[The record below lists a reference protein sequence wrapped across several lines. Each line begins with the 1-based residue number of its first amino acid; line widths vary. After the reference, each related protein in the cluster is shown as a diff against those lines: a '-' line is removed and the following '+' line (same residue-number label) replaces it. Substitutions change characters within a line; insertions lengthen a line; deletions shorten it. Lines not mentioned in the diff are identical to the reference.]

1 MSDSLIRSRF
11 VMAGK
16 IKTHYSETGHNGPPV
31 VLCHGGG
38 AGSSGEAG
46 FAALMQV
53 LAKDFQVYALDSV
66 GGYGE
71 TDPNYPAT
79 EGVQTRV
86 DQLEAFIDALCLDQV
101 CLSGNSQGAW
111 VAAKYV
117 LQHPDRVQKLLL
129 VASATIATSMGLKVP
144 PTDGMRALRAYDG
157 SLGSM
162 RRMLEVLVWDK
173 SKITDELVKL
183 RNDAAN
189 RPGAPEARQIFQ
201 EGMQR
206 LTQDPNLRLKY
217 EMVHTLPRLTLPAMF
232 LWGEQDNFA
241 PVELGRQ
248 LEKLLPNFKFQY
260 VSNAGHQVQNDQP
273 ELVGRLMMDFF
284 KS

>member
-1 MSDSLIRSRF
+1 MADSSLRSSY
-11 VMAGK
+11 VMAGR
-16 IKTHYSETGHNGPPV
+16 IKTHYSEIGHNGPPV

-46 FAALMQV
+46 FARLMKELGQR
-53 LAKDFQVYALDSV
+53 FRVYAPDSV

-71 TDPNYPAT
+71 TDPYFAAS

-86 DQLEAFIDALCLDQV
+86 DQLEAFIDTLCLDPI

-111 VAAKYV
+111 VAAKYA
-117 LQHPDRVQKLLL
+117 LQHPDRVKKLLL
-129 VASATIATSMGLKVP
+129 VASGTISTAMGLKTP
-144 PTDGMRALRAYDG
+144 ETDGVRALRAYDG
-157 SLGSM
+157 SRESM

-173 SKITDELVKL
+173 SKITDELVEL

-189 RPGAPEARQIFQ
+189 RPGAAESRRIFQ

-206 LTQDPNLRLKY
+206 LTRDPNLRLKFD
-217 EMVHTLPRLTLPAMF
+217 VTHTLPRLTIPAMF
-232 LWGEQDNFA
+232 IWGEQDNFV

-260 VSNAGHQVQNDQP
+260 VPNAGHQVQNDQP
-273 ELVGRLMMDFF
+273 ELVGKLMMDFY
-284 KS
+284 SS